1 MTVYQKSLATRA
13 PEMNPLHMETLA
25 YAMAE
30 TLNGK
35 PAEFFDMV
43 AAKARKMGAA
53 KLAKFHERE
62 TC

>member
-1 MTVYQKSLATRA
+1 MTIYQRSLAARA

-25 YAMAE
+25 YAIGS
-30 TLNGK
+30 TLNGM
-35 PAEFFDMV
+35 PPEFFDEV
-43 AAKARKMGAA
+43 AALARKMGAE